1 MIFLLKL
8 LFKNA
13 FRRKLRTILTLL
25 SIAVAIMA
33 FGLLRTVLSAWYSG
47 VESSSTTRLITRNA
61 VSLIFPL
68 PLAYKDRIRQVDG
81 VTSVSYGS
89 WFGGVYIDRKNFF
102 PNFAVEP
109 NSYLNLYPEYLLSPD
124 QRQAFLRDRR
134 GAAAGRKLASRFGWK
149 VGDPV
154 PLQGTIFPGNWEFVL
169 RAVYRGREESVDETQ
184 FLFHWD
190 YLNETLKKR
199 SPSLADRV
207 GFYMIGI
214 DHPGRAAAVGQEIDG
229 LFKNSLAETLTETEK
244 AFQLSFVSM
253 SQAIIAA
260 IQAVSFVVI
269 GIIIAVVAN
278 TMSMAARERLW
289 EYAVLKTLGFGG
301 RHIAALILGES
312 LFISLLGGA
321 LGVAVT
327 FPAAYLFKQN
337 MSLYLPVF
345 KVTESTILLDLAA
358 CISVGA
364 LSAVVPAWRSVHV
377 RIAEGLRRIG

>member
-1 MIFLLKL
+1 MTFLLKL

-13 FRRKLRTILTLL
+13 FRRKLRTALTLL
-25 SIAVAIMA
+25 SIAIAIMA
-33 FGLLRTVLSAWYSG
+33 FGLLRTVVSAWYSG
-47 VESSSTTRLITRNA
+47 VESSSATRLITRNA
-61 VSLIFPL
+61 VSLVFPL

-81 VTSVSYGS
+81 VTRVSYGN
-89 WFGGVYIDRKNFF
+89 WFGGIYIDRKNFF

-109 NSYLNLYPEYLLSPD
+109 NSYLDLYPEYVFPPVE
-124 QRQAFLRDRR
+124 RQGFLRDRR
-134 GAAAGRKLASRFGWK
+134 GAAAGRKLAARFGWK

-154 PLQGTIFPGNWEFVL
+154 PLKGTIFPGDWEFVL
-169 RAVYRGREESVDETQ
+169 RAIYRGRDESVDETQ
-184 FLFHWD
+184 FFFHWD

-207 GFYMIGI
+207 GFYMIEV
-214 DHPGRAAAVGQEIDG
+214 DQPGHAAAVGQVVDG

-253 SQAIIAA
+253 SNAIIVA

-301 RHIAALILGES
+301 RHIAPLIFGES
-312 LFISLLGGA
+312 LLISLLGGA
-321 LGVAVT
+321 LGVAAT
-327 FPAAYLFKQN
+327 FPAAYVFKEN
-337 MSLYLPVF
+337 IPMYLPVF
-345 KVTESTILLDLAA
+345 QVTDSTIFLDFLA
-358 CISVGA
+358 CVLVGT
-364 LSAVVPAWRSVHV
+364 LSAVLPAWRAVQV